1 MMNANETATIDMHD
15 FDAWSKHIDEEFDRI
30 MAEYEK
36 TKKEIEESNA
46 KDSNSNEIDNGMF
59 DHMMLVDQQNNLA
72 MQQLVDQQHHMIDED
87 RRITEQNN
95 FFMDQQNIMIELI
108 ECSQNFVNQQNLIMI
123 NMLHHRF

>member
-1 MMNANETATIDMHD
+1 MMNANETAAIDMHD

-46 KDSNSNEIDNGMF
+46 KDSNEIDNGMF

-95 FFMDQQNIMIELI
+95 FFMDQQNIM
-108 ECSQNFVNQQNLIMI
+108 MI
-123 NMLHHRF
+123 NMLHHGF

>member
-15 FDAWSKHIDEEFDRI
+15 FDAWSKHIDKEFDRI

-95 FFMDQQNIMIELI
+95 FFMDQQNIMIE
-108 ECSQNFVNQQNLIMI
+108 CNQNFVNQQNLMMI
-123 NMLHHRF
+123 NMLHHGF